1 MSIARVQL
9 PDITCLSKSSTDH
22 GGTIRAQVLA
32 LLGEWEAH
40 LRYGSLLNFLVPAYF
55 SGATRRFCI
64 NKNLKSLRIPRL
76 RHHPLLNYRRVK
88 NWPPVWTRGSEG
100 IVQTVKGE
108 VGVLKEVYYDAGK
121 SNKCFLVIDYQLQ
134 SYTGCINSPTK
145 SFCTQLTHLLREHI
159 GRSIEEI
166 GDLDVSFTFSQL
178 SDLSK
183 IKMYKRQAQ
192 GAEQA

>member
-1 MSIARVQL
+1 VHIARVQL

-22 GGTIRAQVLA
+22 GGTIRAEVIRFAGGVGRAPSVRQ
-32 LLGEWEAH
+32 
-40 LRYGSLLNFLVPAYF
+40 LVEFPCPGLF
-55 SGATRRFCI
+55 SGATRRFRI
-64 NKNLKSLRIPRL
+64 NKNSKSLRIQRL
-76 RHHPLLNYRRVK
+76 RRHPLLNYLRVK

-100 IVQTVKGE
+100 ILKTVKGE
-108 VGVLKEVYYDAGK
+108 VGVLKEVYYE
-121 SNKCFLVIDYQLQ
+121 SNKCFLVIDYQSE

-145 SFCTQLTHLLREHI
+145 SFCTQLTHFLREHI

-166 GDLDVSFTFSQL
+166 GDLEVSFSFSQL

-183 IKMYKRQAQ
+183 TKTYKRRRHQ